1 MRALQKVAF
10 LFWKRKLRRE
20 FQTHLGLK
28 VRSLH
33 KCFPIRLCQPKHSHQ
48 EGMSDSLESGMMRRL
63 FNSELN
69 LVKNY
74 FGKDQWF
81 YAWDVE

>member
-1 MRALQKVAF
+1 
-10 LFWKRKLRRE
+10 
-20 FQTHLGLK
+20 
-28 VRSLH
+28 
-33 KCFPIRLCQPKHSHQ
+33 
-48 EGMSDSLESGMMRRL
+48 MSDSLESGMMRRL